1 MSDQQ
6 LKLELRKSWRGDM
19 GESKMRL
26 AWKEAFCLGV
36 WGMCRGDYK
45 AGLLSR
51 IRPEVGLGPD
61 HKSWKPAEAD

>member
-1 MSDQQ
+1 
-6 LKLELRKSWRGDM
+6 M

-51 IRPEVGLGPD
+51 IRPEVGTG
-61 HKSWKPAEAD
+61 S